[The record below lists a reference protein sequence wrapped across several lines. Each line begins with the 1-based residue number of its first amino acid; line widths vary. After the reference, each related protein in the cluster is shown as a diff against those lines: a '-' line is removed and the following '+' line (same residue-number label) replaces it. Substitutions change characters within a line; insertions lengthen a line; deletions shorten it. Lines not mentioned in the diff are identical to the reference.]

1 MDFSMLIFNGQ
12 DKIVHDQSDCNFGKV
27 FARVTKNWLRLIT
40 WYKFDLNDGVRRS
53 ILCPLSWLKF
63 VLYL

>member
-27 FARVTKNWLRLIT
+27 LLQK
-40 WYKFDLNDGVRRS
+40 
-53 ILCPLSWLKF
+53 
-63 VLYL
+63 